1 MKKLKQG
8 LATKMLKK
16 KTEPSKTLEN
26 TIAQSEEDVMSI
38 FKKALAK
45 RMLKNKKEIDED
57 KQK

>member
-16 KTEPSKTLEN
+16 KTEPSETLEN